1 MKSVPTISDAEW
13 RVMQV
18 FWEAHPK
25 TANDVVEQLADS
37 TQWNPRTVK
46 SLINRLVKKGALT
59 FEKDGRTY
67 KYSPAVVEED
77 CVRSEGRSFLKRV
90 FGGALAPLLVHF
102 IEDEQLSNEEIDE
115 LQKILD
121 AKRRKNS

>member
-18 FWEAHPK
+18 FWESSPK
-25 TANDVVEQLADS
+25 TANEVVDHLADS
-37 TQWNPRTVK
+37 THWNPRTVK
-46 SLINRLVKKGALT
+46 SLINRLVKKKALV
-59 FEKDGRTY
+59 FETQGRMY
-67 KYSPAVVEED
+67 MYSPAVVEED
-77 CVRSEGRSFLKRV
+77 CVRSEGQSFLKRV

-102 IEDEQLSNEEIDE
+102 IEDEPLSNEEIDE